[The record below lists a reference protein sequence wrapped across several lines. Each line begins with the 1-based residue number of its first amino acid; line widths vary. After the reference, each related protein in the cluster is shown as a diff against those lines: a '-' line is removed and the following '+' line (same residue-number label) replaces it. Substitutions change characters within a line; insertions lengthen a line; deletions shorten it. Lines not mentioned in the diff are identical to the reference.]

1 MNENGAEA
9 IRLEAV
15 PALSGADIRIGTNH
29 IRERHD
35 LAMVAVATPL
45 GGDAALKK
53 ALKAGLGLS
62 MPSATISVVG
72 DDARAVSA
80 APDQMLL
87 VFAHTTPDAEHHVR
101 IGLEGTGYT
110 TDQTDSLVAIEIS
123 GPDTMAAMERLCP
136 LDLHPDTF
144 GTDMAGRTVMEHM
157 AATIISLADAHFLLL
172 AASSSGISFLHAIE
186 TSYRNVTSA
195 G

>member
-9 IRLEAV
+9 ISLEAV
-15 PALSGADIRIGTNH
+15 PALGGADIRIGANH
-29 IRERHD
+29 IQERHD

-87 VFAHTTPDAEHHVR
+87 VFAHAAPDAESHVQAR
-101 IGLEGTGYT
+101 LKGAGYT

-123 GPDTMAAMERLCP
+123 GPDTIAAMERLCP
-136 LDLHPDTF
+136 LDLHADSF
-144 GTDMAGRTVMEHM
+144 GTNAAGRTAMEHM
-157 AATIISLADAHFLLL
+157 AATIICLGAAHFLLL
-172 AASSSGISFLHAIE
+172 VARSSGQSFLHAIE
-186 TSYRNVTSA
+186 TSYRNVS
-195 G
+195 GEG